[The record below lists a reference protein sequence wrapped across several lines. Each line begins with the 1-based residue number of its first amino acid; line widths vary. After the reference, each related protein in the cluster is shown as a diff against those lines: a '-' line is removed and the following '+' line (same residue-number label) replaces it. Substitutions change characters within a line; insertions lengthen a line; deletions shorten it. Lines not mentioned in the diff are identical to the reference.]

1 VEGICVTAPV
11 RKPAVRL
18 LQAASLLALLALP
31 TRAPAW
37 ETEDGNVALHGYYEM
52 QLRWL
57 SDDFDSNNW
66 YSSQWANTLAL
77 ELELNLFPDG
87 IGPFD
92 VLTGFVRVEGRYD
105 CIFTGCGISGSHRW
119 FGDRAHMAP
128 ARNWRDGI
136 TTGFEGN
143 VPDSRLRER
152 IHRGSNELLTLQASP
167 LIRPLFDLGATN
179 VAATFAPV
187 EDDLFAFKEFDTTR
201 DEGAFQMGPWNTES
215 RVQPI
220 GALRTVPNIT
230 LGLPMRPE
238 IGETIRGKHGAEGL
252 YVPSDQLLRHLD
264 DFDDFDVNYSEKEL
278 AWNHGAGQDEHEL
291 REAYIDAELFDS
303 RLWLRVGKQS
313 IVWGKTE
320 LFRTTD
326 QFNPQDLAL
335 SSLPSL
341 EESRIPLWSARL
353 IYSLY
358 DLGPFEDVR
367 LELAINM
374 DDFEPIDLGRCGEPY
389 TIWLVCGKSTALW
402 AHGVTGLG
410 LAGEIRPENPWHD
423 SRGIEVGGRIEW
435 RWDRFSFAIT
445 DFWGYSDSPVVQSLN
460 FYNRNVDP
468 VSGRPLDSR
477 GRPLTPENAERL
489 HPGNRQL
496 FDVVCS
502 ATVGVAATLLP
513 VLADA
518 CLLDLLNNPTPLG
531 LIPPDSPIPI
541 PDPSPALALGV
552 VLAGSNI
559 GQVVA
564 NALLTGDP
572 TNLDLTPDPILVPL
586 NRDPQDGPPS
596 GFGVPGDPFG
606 LGPGGIGGFLT
617 DQQEGL
623 LGCGPFYRTDC
634 DENGI
639 DLFNAEAS
647 VLIQSFPFNEPQ
659 PAVATRFQ
667 DGKLFVLPGAR
678 GPGDPGYDPDVDGT
692 PPAGYSN
699 ELGALSANFARL
711 LAVLGVA
718 SGTDPDCSIEVLGN
732 CETVKAVLAV
742 TGVSRPEIRAG
753 GNGRFGRRDFI
764 WLAGGEAFLSYHKRN
779 VLGFSMDFAEDVT
792 KTNWSFE
799 FTWFDDDLFG
809 SSTTRS
815 LVQEGDAYNL
825 TISVDRPTFVNF
837 LNANRT
843 LFMNAQ
849 LFIGYLPDYNRSY
862 TVNGPISAL
871 GTFAVATGYFQDRLL
886 PSLVFI
892 YDFQSKSGGILPQVT
907 YRVSQDFSITAGM
920 AFFYGSPQFAD
931 VPVFQLAPANN
942 GGSFR
947 SRTSYQGLSAIAER
961 DEVFLRIRYTF

>member
-1 VEGICVTAPV
+1 VIEVARTPY
-11 RKPAVRL
+11 VRL
-18 LQAASLLALLALP
+18 LQAAALLAGLALLALP
-31 TRAPAW
+31 MAAAAL
-37 ETEDGNVALHGYYEM
+37 ETEDGSVALHGYVEE

-66 YSSQWANTLAL
+66 YMSQWATTLNL

-92 VLTGFVRVEGRYD
+92 VLSGFLRVETRYE
-105 CIFTGCGISGSHRW
+105 CVFTGCAIAGTYRM
-119 FGDRAHMAP
+119 FGDRARQAP

-136 TTGFEGN
+136 TTGFEGD
-143 VPDSRLRER
+143 VPNARLRER

-179 VAATFAPV
+179 VAATFQPV

-201 DEGAFQMGPWNTES
+201 DKGSFQMGPWNTES

-238 IGETIRGKHGAEGL
+238 IGETIKGKHGAEGL

-264 DFDDFDVNYSEKEL
+264 DFGDTDVNFSEKEL

-291 REAYIDAELFDS
+291 KEAYIDAELFDS
-303 RLWLRVGKQS
+303 RLWLRLGKQS

-341 EESRIPLWSARL
+341 EESRLSLWSARM

-358 DLGPFEDVR
+358 DLGPLEDVR
-367 LELAINM
+367 IELAINL

-389 TIWLVCGKSTALW
+389 TIFLVCGKSTALW

-410 LAGEIRPENPWHD
+410 LAGEIRPESPWHD
-423 SRGIEVGGRIEW
+423 SRGVELGGRVEW
-435 RWDRFSFAIT
+435 RGDRFSFAIT
-445 DFWGYSDSPVVQSLN
+445 DFWGYSDSFVVKSLN

-468 VSGRPLDSR
+468 VSGRPLDSN

-518 CLLDLLNNPTPLG
+518 CLLDLLNNPTKLG
-531 LIPPDSPIPI
+531 LIAPGGPLPI

-552 VLAGSNI
+552 VLAGSGI
-559 GQVVA
+559 GEVVA
-564 NALLTGDP
+564 NALLTGDT
-572 TNLDLTPDPILVPL
+572 TNLNLFPDPILVRL
-586 NRDPQDGPPS
+586 NRDPKDGPPS
-596 GFGVPGDPFG
+596 GFGVPGSPPGSPFE
-606 LGPGGIGGFLT
+606 PGGIGGFLS
-617 DQQEGL
+617 DQQESL
-623 LGCGPFYRTDC
+623 LGCGPFYETDC

-639 DLFNAEAS
+639 DLFNTEAS
-647 VLIQSFPFNEPQ
+647 VLIQSFPGNEPQ
-659 PAVATRFQ
+659 PAVATRFK
-667 DGKLFVLPGAR
+667 DGKLFLLPGAR

-692 PPAGYSN
+692 PPAGFSS
-699 ELGALSANFARL
+699 EMAGLSANFARL

-718 SGTDPDCSIEVLGN
+718 SGTDPDCSVAVLAN

-742 TGVSRPEIRAG
+742 TGVTRPEIRAG

-764 WLAGGEAFLSYHKRN
+764 WLAGGEAFLDYHKRN
-779 VLGFSMDFAEDVT
+779 VLGFSTDFAEDIT

-799 FTWFDDDLFG
+799 FTWIADDLYG
-809 SSTTRS
+809 SSTSRS
-815 LVQEGDAYNL
+815 LVQEGDSYNL

-849 LFIGYLPDYNRSY
+849 LFLGYLPDFNSSY
-862 TVNGPISAL
+862 TVNGPLSAL
-871 GTFAVATGYFQDRLL
+871 ATFAVATGYYQDRLL

-892 YDFQSKSGGILPQVT
+892 YDIRSKSGGILPQVT
-907 YRVSQDFSITAGM
+907 WRINQDVSLTFGL
-920 AFFYGSPQFAD
+920 AFFYGSPQKAD
-931 VPVFQLAPANN
+931 VPLFQLAPANV
-942 GGSFR
+942 GGDFR

-961 DEVFLRIRYTF
+961 DELYFRFRWTF